1 MGFDKTDKIREL
13 GDVDV
18 EKAASRV
25 PEALGSDPFGAGR
38 TDVGVNARTRE
49 QLNRTLPQANVARQ
63 SKRDGACTSERCHRG
78 ERRDPEHTDPG

>member
-25 PEALGSDPFGAGR
+25 PKALGSDPFGEEG
-38 TDVGVNARTRE
+38 TPVGVNARTRE
-49 QLNRTLPQANVARQ
+49 QLSRTLPQ
-63 SKRDGACTSERCHRG
+63 GERCETKPTGRG
-78 ERRDPEHTDPG
+78 V